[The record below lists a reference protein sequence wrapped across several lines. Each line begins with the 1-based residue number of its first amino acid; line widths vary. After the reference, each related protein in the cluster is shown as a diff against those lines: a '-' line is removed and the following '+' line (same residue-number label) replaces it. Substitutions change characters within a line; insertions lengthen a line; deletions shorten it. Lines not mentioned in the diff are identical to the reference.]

1 MHNARDV
8 LATTALVGS
17 AYFYV
22 SYRSHDRRALSD
34 DEVAHAREEL
44 ARVTPSPTP
53 STSASC
59 ASRARDALVASH
71 THNLSK
77 FGATVVKHVLSPHQ
91 LVEWNTRAKKE
102 FDAGQNIV
110 WNSGRA
116 HCSISDRSVHYSE
129 MIRVSSNC
137 DNDVG
142 GSNNG
147 DNGSEGRNSSWLVG
161 FWSRRRG
168 GSNKTSV
175 NAETLPLVVSLQHIV
190 QSYFKQHGIER
201 YTITQLQFLNA
212 FPESSNQIWHRDNK
226 FRGLT
231 AIVALQDIRGNG
243 PTELI
248 LGSHQQNFSLWPIC
262 WNVIHNYLRNY
273 LPCDMDGDDS
283 FSNLPLLG
291 CIDAGDAILY
301 DARIFH
307 RGRGNK
313 SLEAE
318 GNVGR
323 PVLVLRWDASNT
335 PPPGAGLIVTSANR
349 YLGSLIYAILFA
361 LQKIPASSD
370 EIGSDY
376 Q

>member
-1 MHNARDV
+1 MQKARDV

-17 AYFYV
+17 SYFYV

-34 DEVAHAREEL
+34 DETAHARQAL
-44 ARVTPSPTP
+44 AHITPSPTP
-53 STSASC
+53 SASASFTTH
-59 ASRARDALVASH
+59 ARDALVASH
-71 THNLSK
+71 AHNLNK
-77 FGATVVKHVLSPHQ
+77 FGATVVKATLSPGQ
-91 LVEWNTRAKKE
+91 LVEWKTKSKKE
-102 FDAGQNIV
+102 FDGGRNIV

-116 HCSISDRSVHYSE
+116 HCSISHRSVHYSQL
-129 MIRVSSNC
+129 IRVFSDC
-137 DNDVG
+137 DNDVC

-147 DNGSEGRNSSWLVG
+147 DKGDESTNSSWLEG
-161 FWSRRRG
+161 FWPRRRG
-168 GSNKTSV
+168 RRDKTTV
-175 NAETLPLVVSLQHIV
+175 NAETLPLVSLQHIV

-212 FPESSNQIWHRDNK
+212 FPKSSNQIWHRDNK

-248 LGSHQQNFSLWPIC
+248 LGSHHQNFSLLPQC
-262 WNVIHNYLRNY
+262 WNIIQNC
-273 LPCDMDGDDS
+273 LPANFKRRDMYGDDS
-283 FSNLPLLG
+283 FSELSLLG

-307 RGRGNK
+307 RGRGNT
-313 SLEAE
+313 SLEAA
-318 GNVGR
+318 GNVDR

-335 PPPGAGLIVTSANR
+335 PPPGAGLIGTSANR
-349 YLGSLIYAILFA
+349 HVGSMMNAILFA
-361 LQKIPASSD
+361 LQKIATSSD
-370 EIGSDY
+370 AKSSNK